1 MATSSLA
8 MYFAQLINSGTSS
21 LILKLF
27 NSFQLV
33 MVFGGIITAIGAVL
47 ILVLI
52 RNDYD
57 QLNSIDDEG
66 SNLVEG
72 DEEAAKLLNDDAP
85 NLN

>member
-1 MATSSLA
+1 MATSTLA

-27 NSFQLV
+27 NSFEWVFL
-33 MVFGGIITAIGAVL
+33 FGGIITAIGAVL

-57 QLNSIDDEG
+57 KPISVDDDPSE
-66 SNLVEG
+66 LVDP
-72 DEEAAKLLNDDAP
+72 DEEAARFLDGDYIN
-85 NLN
+85 